1 MNVFV
6 EKKQRGFVC
15 LLLVVTVVF
24 LFLFSVSLGWL
35 HPPFLSRDAR
45 VFFFFFSSSFCTT
58 TFSLRFPC
66 CLCFFFSSRVYFCF
80 LSSSSPPRLRS
91 SFFFSLALHVC
102 RQPRRFLFFSV
113 FFFFACSGCLSPF
126 LMAQH
131 GCVCVDVRLLAV
143 QSCFMP
149 AVALVVIRSFFLF
162 CACRPGRCGDY
173 PTLVLFTCRCFLP
186 HFSAFATREAP
197 RPFLL
202 FRASFFL
209 LVSLAFHTNAHV

>member
-113 FFFFACSGCLSPF
+113 FFFFCVLWLLISLFDGAAWVCLCGC
-126 LMAQH
+126 A
-131 GCVCVDVRLLAV
+131 LAV

>member
-113 FFFFACSGCLSPF
+113 FFFFCVLWLLISLFDGAAWVCLCGCAFVGRSKLFYACCCSSCDSVFFSVLRLSTGPMRRLPNFGSLYMSLFSPPFFCL
-126 LMAQH
+126 
-131 GCVCVDVRLLAV
+131 C
-143 QSCFMP
+143 
-149 AVALVVIRSFFLF
+149 
-162 CACRPGRCGDY
+162 
-173 PTLVLFTCRCFLP
+173 
-186 HFSAFATREAP
+186 
-197 RPFLL
+197 
-202 FRASFFL
+202 
-209 LVSLAFHTNAHV
+209 HT